1 MKSSQLLR
9 TLEAVRFSGQLLQA
23 SPGGLQWVFY
33 LSQGQICYATGGGHA
48 VRRWRRNVA
57 LYCPQ
62 MAAHRMLWYFD
73 LGSLAAESFGMGWEY
88 ALLNLWRSKQKI
100 TDEQAAKLIHSIAV
114 EILFDIAQTA
124 TVTEQIQP
132 ESQLPALAA
141 FLGDA
146 EAVSVNISDA
156 IEAAQLRWQ
165 SWQTIKLDRHSP
177 HSAPMIRQAEPM
189 KNHLP
194 KLYQNLSSRLNGQHT
209 LYELATQMKRDVVE
223 VGASLLPCV
232 QLGWV
237 ELVRVNDFPVPVLR
251 QDVRQEV
258 LKPPSIS
265 TLKKAAK
272 IACVD
277 DSALVRNMLQE
288 LLSSAGYE
296 FTGISDPLRSIG
308 ILIAQKPDLIFLDL
322 VMPNANGYEI
332 CQQLRKLSQFRQT
345 PIVILTGNDGYAN
358 RLRSNFAGASDF
370 LTKPLDAEAVLNVI
384 NKYLKTEFVR

>member
-1 MKSSQLLR
+1 MKSSQLLK

-23 SPGGLQWVFY
+23 SPAGSQWVFY
-33 LSQGQICYATGGGHA
+33 LSQGRIYYATGGDHA

-62 MAAHRMLWYFD
+62 MATHRMLWYFD
-73 LGSLAAESFGMGWEY
+73 LGSLAAEAFGLGWEY
-88 ALLNLWRSKQKI
+88 ALLNLWRTKQKI
-100 TDEQAAKLIHSIAV
+100 TDEQAAKLIHAIAV

-132 ESQLPALAA
+132 ESELPALAA
-141 FLGDA
+141 FFRDQ
-146 EAVSVNISDA
+146 EAVSVSIADA
-156 IEAAQLRWQ
+156 IEAAQRQCQ
-165 SWQTIKLDRHSP
+165 SWQVKLDRYSP
-177 HSAPMIRQAEPM
+177 HSAPIIRQAEPM

-194 KLYQNLSSRLNGQHT
+194 KLYQSLSSRLNGQHT
-209 LYELATQMKRDVVE
+209 LYELATQIKRDVVE
-223 VGASLLPCV
+223 VAASLLPCV

-237 ELVRVNDFPVPVLR
+237 ELVRVNDFPVPLLR
-251 QDVRQEV
+251 QDVRQKV
-258 LKPPSIS
+258 LTPSIS
-265 TLKKAAK
+265 TPGKNAK

-288 LLSSAGYE
+288 LLTSAGYE

-370 LTKPLDAEAVLNVI
+370 LTKPLDAEIVLNVI
-384 NKYLKTEFVR
+384 QNHLKIEFVR